1 VNAFCELV
9 GCRLPLQLAG
19 MSRVASPALAAAV
32 SEAGGLGMIAAT
44 RQSPEAAARTLD
56 ELAALTTRPV
66 GVSFISLFA
75 ERETIDYAATR
86 VPVVELFWGWPE
98 AALVPAGAIAGWQV
112 GSVDEARA
120 AVDAGCR
127 FVVAQGVEAGGHVRG
142 TVPLLELLPA
152 VRAAIDVPL
161 VAAGGIGTAADVR
174 AAMERGADAV
184 RAGTRF
190 VVAEEADTHPL
201 YAEAL
206 IAAAPADTVLTATFS
221 VGWPD
226 APHRVLASADA
237 AARAGGPDPVGV
249 MTLADGRQADLPRR
263 GTTCPTTGTT
273 GQIEAMALYA
283 GTGVGALTRRMPAAA
298 IVAELMAGFGAP

>member
-1 VNAFCELV
+1 
-9 GCRLPLQLAG
+9 
-19 MSRVASPALAAAV
+19 MVAT
-32 SEAGGLGMIAAT
+32 T

-66 GVSFISLFA
+66 GASFIAPFA
-75 ERETIDYAATR
+75 DPATIEYVATR
-86 VPVVELFWGWPE
+86 VPVVELFWGWPD
-98 AALVPAGAIAGWQV
+98 AAFVPGGAVTGWQV

-142 TVPLLELLPA
+142 TVPLLDLLPA
-152 VRAAIDVPL
+152 VRDAVDVPL
-161 VAAGGIGTAADVR
+161 VAAGGIGTAAAVR
-174 AAMERGADAV
+174 AAMGRGADAV
-184 RAGTRF
+184 RVGTRF
-190 VVAEEADTHPL
+190 VVAEEADAHSV
-201 YAEAL
+201 YADAL
-206 IAAAPADTVLTATFS
+206 IAAAPEDTILTGTFS

-237 AARAGGPDPVGV
+237 AARADGPDPVGV
-249 MTLADGRQADLPRR
+249 MTLADGRQAELPRR

-283 GTGVGALTRRMPAAA
+283 GTSVGAVTGRMPAAA
-298 IVAELMAGFGAP
+298 IVGELMAGVVTS